1 MFIIFAEEILTKNK
15 IMSKERFI
23 YSILAENKVKIVNKK
38 GLVCGSNSE
47 LMFGYIGY
55 TSPKNKYY
63 IKKRELPAWVE
74 HN

>member
-1 MFIIFAEEILTKNK
+1 
-15 IMSKERFI
+15 MSKERFI

-55 TSPKNKYY
+55 APPKNKYY

-74 HN
+74 HNLSPTDYFNT